1 MIKVGEHI
9 TIDFL
14 GVKKDYSPE
23 FYEKVIYK
31 IAKAAKVEILNVA
44 SHKFEPQGFTL
55 VALLSESHFSFHTF
69 PERGVISFDFFTCGK
84 VNPKV
89 ALKILRNEIDHK
101 RVVTN
106 AFDRSS
112 IGLYDDIYSTPGQKK
127 FYVVK
132 DVLEKFT
139 SKVGQYVEKYGKYYL
154 TNWKE
159 LGNRPALQFYNEAIT
174 TAPESEAARE
184 AERKVAELR
193 KGNE

>member
-14 GVKKDYSPE
+14 GVTKDYSPE

-69 PERGVISFDFFTCGK
+69 PEREVISFDFFTCGK

-89 ALKILRNEIDHK
+89 AYLLHLI
-101 RVVTN
+101 
-106 AFDRSS
+106 SS
-112 IGLYDDIYSTPGQKK
+112 P
-127 FYVVK
+127 
-132 DVLEKFT
+132 
-139 SKVGQYVEKYGKYYL
+139 
-154 TNWKE
+154 
-159 LGNRPALQFYNEAIT
+159 PA
-174 TAPESEAARE
+174 TATI
-184 AERKVAELR
+184 
-193 KGNE
+193 